1 MEWCKVIK
9 CVCLVVEYNEYL
21 LLVQARN
28 REKYYFP
35 GGKIDAN
42 ESYKEALKREVQEEL
57 QIDLPESS
65 FVYLQTVVGE
75 AYPQKNTQTELN
87 CYRTTMNINW
97 DVIEPDQEITDMQWI
112 HKSER
117 HKIAPAVLTWID
129 AQSEHCETINI
140 VPYEEALISEIKQF
154 NISAEDRKFTKTPEE
169 NIKLATNDEERHPTL
184 VYNARSECVGFFTLH
199 EGDGVAPY
207 SNNKNAIFFRSFSID
222 SNYRGHGYGK
232 QVIQSLPNYL
242 RQYFPDVDEIYLT
255 VNMDNEIAQKLYQQC
270 RYQNVGTSKL
280 EGRPVYILKQNL

>member
-1 MEWCKVIK
+1 MIK
-9 CVCLVVEYNEYL
+9 CVCLVVESNDYL

-28 REKYYFP
+28 REKYYFA

-42 ESYKEALKREVQEEL
+42 ESHREALKREVQEEL

-75 AYPQKNTQTELN
+75 AYPQENTQTELN
-87 CYRTTMNINW
+87 CYCTTININW
-97 DVIEPDQEITDMQWI
+97 DSIVPDQEITDMQWI

-129 AQSEHCETINI
+129 AQSKQYETINI
-140 VPYEEALISEIKQF
+140 VPYEDAFTTDIKQF
-154 NISAEDRKFTKTPEE
+154 NITAEDRKFTKTPKE
-169 NIKLATNDEERHPTL
+169 NIDLATRDEERHPTL
-184 VYNARSECVGFFTLH
+184 VYNGDKECVGFFTLH
-199 EGDGVAPY
+199 EGQGVAPY
-207 SNNKNAIFFRSFSID
+207 SNNKSAIFFRSFSID

-242 RQYFPDVDEIYLT
+242 RQYFPDVNEIYLT
-255 VNMDNEIAQKLYQQC
+255 VNTDNEIAQKLYQQC
-270 RYQNVGTSKL
+270 CYQNVGTSQL
-280 EGRPVYILKQNL
+280 EGRPVYVLKRKL